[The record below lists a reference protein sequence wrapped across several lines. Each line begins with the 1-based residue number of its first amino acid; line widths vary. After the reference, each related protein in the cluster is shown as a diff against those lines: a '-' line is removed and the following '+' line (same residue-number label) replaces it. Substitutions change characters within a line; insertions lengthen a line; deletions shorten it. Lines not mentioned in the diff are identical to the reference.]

1 MTEKLK
7 PCPFCGAKRGL
18 YVLLDGYDA
27 NSIIWRV
34 FCDSCKSIMMNER
47 AGTKEEIVAEWN
59 RRDLGG
65 EEGTNFEGYD
75 FGCDACRFACDLP
88 QPSYCPG
95 CGAKVVGE

>member
-27 NSIIWRV
+27 DSIIWRV

-59 RRDLGG
+59 RRAR
-65 EEGTNFEGYD
+65 EGAERLEGAHAD
-75 FGCDACRFACDLP
+75 CLQCDEVR
-88 QPSYCPG
+88 
-95 CGAKVVGE
+95 EIRH